1 MMIMRKI
8 IIFVAIALLI
18 ESCNEK
24 KSNQSVSG
32 SDTIQTEK
40 RDSVTTPTPLTSLD
54 SLAPAGAVRT
64 MGKVVAA
71 CFADLSFETALPIE
85 RVLVRNGQQVRQ
97 GQTLAVLDQY
107 KLRNAIEQ
115 QQQAI
120 EQAQLQIEQAHLQMQ
135 DVIISQGYD
144 PDKASSIPA
153 DVRHN
158 AELKSGYELSK
169 SQLAS
174 ARTLLA
180 AAQHELRSGVLTAP
194 FDGVVANLS
203 VQAHQLAQPG
213 QTVCR
218 IIAARNMDV
227 EFRVMEADL
236 CKYKIGT
243 IVCVIPVAD
252 TSTRYEATVSEIN
265 PVVDEQG
272 AITIRARLSS
282 AQGLFDGMNVEV
294 ILNLKLTMDN

>member
-1 MMIMRKI
+1 MRKI
-8 IIFVAIALLI
+8 IIFVAVALLI

-24 KSNQSVSG
+24 ESNQSVSG

-180 AAQHELRSGVLTAP
+180 AAQHELRSGVLIAP